1 MKFPISQRL
10 LACADFVVPGEKVA
24 DIGCDHGYLSIYLL
38 RNGICPSVIAA
49 DVRQQPLLSA
59 VRNAEKYGVREKM
72 QFYLSDGV
80 QNVPRD
86 FDCLICAGMG
96 GDTIIS
102 ILRSAPWLQNE
113 QYHLVLQCQSKS
125 PMLRQYLSQCG
136 WRISQEHIVRDGRF
150 LYTVMSVFWE
160 PAHCGLTA
168 GQWYFPPVLLEN
180 PGAEVKDYYAWVLK
194 GVQTAVAH
202 RPTEELQSALQ
213 ELMQMEDML

>member
-1 MKFPISQRL
+1 MKLPISQRL
-10 LACADFVVPGEKVA
+10 LACAEFVKPGEKVA

-59 VRNAEKYGVREKM
+59 VRNAKKYGVSDKI

-96 GDTIIS
+96 GDTMIS
-102 ILRSAPWLQNE
+102 ILEAAPWLQN
-113 QYHLVLQCQSKS
+113 QSYRLILQCQSKA
-125 PMLRQYLSQCG
+125 PMLRRYLSNCG
-136 WRISQEHIVRDGRF
+136 WHIAEEAVLRDGKF
-150 LYTVMSVFWE
+150 LYTVMAISWC
-160 PAHCGLTA
+160 PTHPKLTV
-168 GQWYFPPVLLEN
+168 GQRDFPPAWLEK
-180 PGAEVKDYYAWVLK
+180 PRPEVKAYYAWVLRL
-194 GVQTAVAH
+194 VQTAVAH

-213 ELMQMEDML
+213 ELLQMEDML